1 MKVSNEC
8 VEVSV
13 VCSRASQVLFA
24 WGDLPTHQSACFV
37 GDFFFHYHYFLETFL
52 GDGTEIRFSSWI
64 VGTKNESPV
73 EYHFSFPDFLLFCV
87 T

>member
-1 MKVSNEC
+1 MFFGLAG
-8 VEVSV
+8 V
-13 VCSRASQVLFA
+13 VCVGRPADPPPINLRVL
-24 WGDLPTHQSACFV
+24 LV
-37 GDFFFHYHYFLETFL
+37 IFFFFIIIISLKLFL

-73 EYHFSFPDFLLFCV
+73 EHHFSFPDFLLFCV